1 MKIGLNRKIANI
13 EVCDKIFKIGIFPI
27 ACESLI
33 VKHDMLDKEF
43 EKIKKPSVDELNGK
57 NEAQYEI
64 QFEILENLLIA
75 NGYEFDRK
83 WWETHLDVLGIL
95 EFIIT
100 SKSKDIVPDTLK
112 KKEVIQ
118 GRLAT

>member
-13 EVCDKIFKIGIFPI
+13 EVCGKIFKIGIFPI

-43 EKIKKPSVDELNGK
+43 EKIKKPSVDDLNGK
-57 NEAQYEI
+57 NEAQFEL
-64 QFEILENLLIA
+64 QFEILENLLIS
-75 NGYEFDRK
+75 NEYEFDRK

-95 EFIIT
+95 EFILT
-100 SKSKDIVPDTLK
+100 AKSKDIEAVTLK

-118 GRLAT
+118 GHSPK